1 MFWTTARRD
10 DFRVALVKMMD
21 LLSLTYP
28 GMVEAINLN
37 VERKDGKEDVVEQR
51 TIRRFIEGSHKTEAD
66 NISAILMGLSE
77 AILQR
82 RGMLQHDIDGCVP
95 LIKMYGDL
103 LIYKGESE
111 HVKER
116 ISSFLAKSSA
126 ILSSNDKEV
135 ELDGD
140 HRPLPVQPISKSD
153 RRKDIAKFFAAFSRP
168 STASSSVEKK
178 FFRSQDED
186 KVFFITYRFS
196 ATPTVLQRSFTVIH
210 RATSE
215 VPLVRFSNFIGDAKS
230 PRRSG
235 GVAINFENEVVFLG
249 HTDLGGS
256 IKVLS
261 FSNAR
266 RPSDHYH
273 GLLMTNDPDD
283 GSLASRFLMVRTSIS
298 NHALAKTGP
307 VSITELKENLEK
319 KWIERLR
326 NKVRFELEE
335 PVLDSS
341 GTPVTQKDIVNL
353 VGRRL
358 YDGAEPMLK
367 DSKGFF
373 NPADDLH
380 YTYNSALKR
389 EN

>member
-1 MFWTTARRD
+1 MIE
-10 DFRVALVKMMD
+10 

-37 VERKDGKEDVVEQR
+37 VERKDGKPKDVVEQR
-51 TIRRFIEGSHKTEAD
+51 TIRRFIERTHHTDGD

-82 RGMLQHDIDGCVP
+82 RGMLQQDIDGCVP
-95 LIKMYGDL
+95 VIKMYGDL
-103 LIYKGESE
+103 LNYKGESE

-116 ISSFLAKSSA
+116 ISNFLAKSST
-126 ILSSNDKEV
+126 IVSSNDEEV
-135 ELDGD
+135 KIDGD
-140 HRPLPVQPISKSD
+140 NRPLPVQPISKSD

-178 FFRSQDED
+178 FFRSEDED

-196 ATPTVLQRSFTVIH
+196 ATPTILQRSFTVIH

-215 VPLVRFSNFIGDAKS
+215 LPLVRFSNFIGDAKS

-298 NHALAKTGP
+298 NHAFANTGP
-307 VSITELKENLEK
+307 VSITDLKEDLDK

-335 PVLDSS
+335 PVLDST
-341 GTPVTQKDIVNL
+341 GAPVTQKDMVNL

>member
-1 MFWTTARRD
+1 MI
-10 DFRVALVKMMD
+10 D

-82 RGMLQHDIDGCVP
+82 RGMLQQDIDGCVP

-103 LIYKGESE
+103 LTYKGESE

-116 ISSFLAKSSA
+116 ISSFLAKSSTV
-126 ILSSNDKEV
+126 LSSSDDEV
-135 ELDGD
+135 KVDGD
-140 HRPLPVQPISKSD
+140 HRPLPVQPISKGD
-153 RRKDIAKFFAAFSRP
+153 RRKDIAKFFAAFARP

-178 FFRSQDED
+178 FFRSEDED

-196 ATPTVLQRSFTVIH
+196 ATPTILQRSFTVIH
-210 RATSE
+210 RSTSE
-215 VPLVRFSNFIGDAKS
+215 LPLVRFSNFIGDAKS

-298 NHALAKTGP
+298 NHALAQTGP
-307 VSITELKENLEK
+307 VSIAELKESLDK

-358 YDGAEPMLK
+358 YDGADPMLK